1 MLTAQ
6 TEPSTETNTSEY
18 VPIELDIPEN
28 IFALSED
35 TGVPIEDLVG
45 QMIQRILG

>member
-6 TEPSTETNTSEY
+6 TEPSTETNTEY
-18 VPIELDIPEN
+18 VPVELDIPEN
-28 IFALSED
+28 IFTLSEE